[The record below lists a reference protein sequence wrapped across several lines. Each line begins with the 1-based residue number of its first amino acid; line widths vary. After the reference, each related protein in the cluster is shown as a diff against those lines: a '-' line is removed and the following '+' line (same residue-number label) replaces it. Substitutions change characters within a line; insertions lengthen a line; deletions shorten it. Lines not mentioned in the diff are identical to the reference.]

1 MSCLLGRANTTGK
14 GLKMSEHDLY
24 GILAGEH
31 HTPPAPGMRFVVGY
45 GLTAVLAAKP
55 EPVMRLPQSR
65 KAQLTALAERLRA
78 QEACMSLGTLLPAGP
93 RTRLSPDQ
101 ARILLQANQ
110 LALHEQIALFAGLV
124 QYQLQIAWAEDRVLE
139 RFRHEPELR
148 PLFDNGPLRDAA
160 EIPRAVTR
168 LATRL
173 GDGITMD
180 LAFCEE
186 LLPLP
191 LAPGLLWNGAL
202 LLPLSAADPLD
213 KALLA
218 IDALWPEGLTLRL
231 TGPAPILSFCMLDL
245 EAVSPAQV
253 EEALQLFGLH
263 SLTQMADLPAARR
276 RLLMSQE
283 ETLGREE
290 IDLAMRWLEAAARLE
305 ELRGS
310 FLLCHFRAEGEA
322 LSRPLAREV
331 A

>member
-1 MSCLLGRANTTGK
+1 
-14 GLKMSEHDLY
+14 MSEHDLY

-31 HTPPAPGMRFVVGY
+31 HTPPAPGMRFVAGH

-55 EPVMRLPQSR
+55 EPVIRLPQSR
-65 KAQLTALAERLRA
+65 KAQLSALSERLRA

-101 ARILLQANQ
+101 VRPLLLANQ
-110 LALHEQIALFAGLV
+110 LALHDQIARFDGLV

-139 RFRHEPELR
+139 RFRHEPEVR
-148 PLFDNGPLRDAA
+148 PLFENGPLRDAA

-168 LATRL
+168 LARRL
-173 GDGITMD
+173 AEGITTELGFCKD
-180 LAFCEE
+180 LM
-186 LLPLP
+186 PLP

-202 LLPLSAADPLD
+202 LLPLSASDPLD
-213 KALLA
+213 KALLT

-231 TGPAPILSFCMLDL
+231 TGPAPILSFCLL
-245 EAVSPAQV
+245 ELESVSPAQV

-263 SLTQMADLPAARR
+263 SLAQLPELPAARR
-276 RLLMSQE
+276 RLLMSQDE
-283 ETLGREE
+283 AMGREDV
-290 IDLAMRWLEAAARLE
+290 DLAARWLEAAARLE
-305 ELRGS
+305 AQHGS

-322 LSRPLAREV
+322 FSLPLAREV